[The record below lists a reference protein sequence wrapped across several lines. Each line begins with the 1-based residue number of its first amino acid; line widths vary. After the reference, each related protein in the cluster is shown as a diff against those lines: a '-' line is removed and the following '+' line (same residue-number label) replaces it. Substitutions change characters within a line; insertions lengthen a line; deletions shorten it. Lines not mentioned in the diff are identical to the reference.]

1 MASGMAIASVEEKI
15 EAVQKQI
22 EKEKDTEKRKR
33 LWEEKKQLRE
43 EKKRLRNEE
52 EQLQD
57 VKPWDIKTTLAMALQ
72 TAAVRFGS
80 VCVVVVSKLLDVYG
94 EKLQRARCFHRMP
107 ETRVPTCKLPLL
119 DNGGQP
125 CLRTDLGDYFTLVGR
140 EETIQHLMAA
150 AARVFGT
157 FMNTTANTS
166 DIERKDFL
174 LMLIG
179 FPGAG
184 KTTVGTCLSALLRE
198 AWERDTK
205 TGDIDGL
212 LEDQLGH
219 KGFVKQFKEMVNN
232 VLETGKDLT
241 MYHSVETTRAGDVT
255 FLEDGLAPEQV
266 LALRC
271 FHAALCPMNTTSY
284 GRFLRQ
290 LDDKFPGLR
299 NVLTLG
305 NVIDFIRTG
314 LKIPADKRI
323 FLSWFFDDV
332 NKAQPEPGCPP
343 ALSWI
348 HDAFSAYVQH
358 IKDNRGGLTF
368 PILTA
373 ATTEFAG
380 ATMRYTSTEKALSIF
395 IPIRPLKEH
404 EVVRVTKIFLTRL
417 GNTLDMEKPFE
428 LKDGLRNLIKLSGGN
443 PRMLDHL
450 LRGLMPDH
458 LYLDASKF
466 YEKVNQ
472 DLTQI
477 DLRNTITTAW
487 GNIKRGFYYQYLKDE
502 KYLLVLRAFYVALLG
517 TLIRREELV
526 WPGSRY
532 KDNWGSLESCG
543 LVGLLHNEELP
554 SNEKIKLSR
563 DEDAAFSI
571 MFSPLL
577 IYHLVENLHVV
588 ELQDLCLPKLIS
600 NPKNKEVSDLM
611 SIVLM
616 IYMLWLFHDCEGK
629 GTVFEFRL
637 EEILPSNFCIPAT
650 MQALKFQLPAGA
662 KFGHLT
668 HQPHQIHTADVFQ
681 AFLRDNSQQFYW
693 VGVGNHG
700 PDSFIH
706 LQLVDAEDMLQD
718 FFLFIE
724 SKHR

>member
-1 MASGMAIASVEEKI
+1 
-15 EAVQKQI
+15 
-22 EKEKDTEKRKR
+22 
-33 LWEEKKQLRE
+33 
-43 EKKRLRNEE
+43 
-52 EQLQD
+52 
-57 VKPWDIKTTLAMALQ
+57 
-72 TAAVRFGS
+72 
-80 VCVVVVSKLLDVYG
+80 
-94 EKLQRARCFHRMP
+94 MP
-107 ETRVPTCKLPLL
+107 EKRVPTGKLPLL
-119 DNGGQP
+119 DNGGL
-125 CLRTDLGDYFTLVGR
+125 CTDLGEYFTLVGR

-157 FMNTTANTS
+157 FMNTTANAS
-166 DIERKDFL
+166 DIEQREFL

-184 KTTVGTCLSALLRE
+184 KTAVGTCLSALLRE

-205 TGDIDGL
+205 AGDIDGL
-212 LEDQLGH
+212 VEDQLGD
-219 KGFVKQFKEMVNN
+219 KGLVKQFKEMVNN
-232 VLETGKDLT
+232 VLETGRDLT
-241 MYHSVETTRAGDVT
+241 MYHAVETTRAGHVT
-255 FLEDGLAPEQV
+255 PLENGLAAEQV

-271 FHAALCPMNTTSY
+271 FHAALCPVNTTGY
-284 GRFLRQ
+284 GGFLRQ

-305 NVIDFIRTG
+305 DVIDFIRTG
-314 LKIPADKRI
+314 LKVPADKRI
-323 FLSWFFDDV
+323 FLSWFFDEV
-332 NKAQPEPGCPP
+332 NKARPQHARPP
-343 ALSWI
+343 ASSWI

-395 IPIRPLKEH
+395 IPIRPLKEQ

-417 GNTLDMEKPFE
+417 GNTLDMEKQFE

-443 PRMLDHL
+443 PRMLVHL
-450 LRGLMPDH
+450 LRGLMPD
-458 LYLDASKF
+458 LDASKF

-487 GNIKRGFYYQYLKDE
+487 GNIKRGFYYRYLKDE

-517 TLIRREELV
+517 TLISREELV

-532 KDNWGSLESCG
+532 EDNWGSLESCG
-543 LVGLLHNEELP
+543 LVGLLRNEELS
-554 SNEKIKLSR
+554 SNKKIKLSR

-588 ELQDLCLPKLIS
+588 ELQDLCPSKLIS

-616 IYMLWLFHDCEGK
+616 IYMLRLFHDHEGK

-637 EEILPSNFCIPAT
+637 EEILPSNFCIPAS
-650 MQALKFQLPAGA
+650 MQALKFRLPAGA
-662 KFGHLT
+662 KFGRPT

-693 VGVGNHG
+693 VGVSNHG

-706 LQLVDAEDMLQD
+706 LQLVDAENKLQD

-724 SKHR
+724 SKHRDVYEGQQANFERKIWTVKQWMNEGENYAMVLMIDQALDNLISKVKKSERMVVLVPEVHECLYGYPAQSPFVLAGMSKEQSFV